1 MKTNLSKGELAK
13 RIDHTILKPNADW
26 IRVKQ
31 VCEEAVNYNFRGCC
45 IPPIYLKRAK
55 EIVSTGKVRL
65 VTVVGFPLGY
75 SLGEVKVAEVER
87 CIQQGADDVDMVMSM
102 SLFKSGETDIVRKEI
117 EKAAEIAH
125 SYGAAL
131 KVIIETSLLTP
142 SEIVKA
148 SELVVSA
155 GADFVKTNTGFG
167 TRGVAPSDVML
178 IKKATAYSGIK
189 IKAAGGI
196 RTALDALL
204 YISLGADVIGTSS
217 GVKIINEYDS
227 LLSTVQQS

>member
-1 MKTNLSKGELAK
+1 MKVSLSKRELAK
-13 RIDHTILKPNADW
+13 RIDHTILKPNVDW
-26 IRVKQ
+26 SKVKQ
-31 VCEEAVNYNFRGCC
+31 VCEEAVSYDFRGCC
-45 IPPIYLKRAK
+45 IPPIYLKKAK
-55 EIVSTGKVRL
+55 EVLSTGRTRL
-65 VTVVGFPLGY
+65 VAVVGFPLGY
-75 SLGEVKVAEVER
+75 SLGEIKVAEVER
-87 CIQQGADDVDMVMSM
+87 CIQQGADDVDMVMNI
-102 SLFKSGETDIVRKEI
+102 SLFKSGETDAVRKEI
-117 EKAAEIAH
+117 ERAAEIAH
-125 SYGAAL
+125 SYGAVL

-148 SELVVSA
+148 SELVVAA

-167 TRGVAPSDVML
+167 ARGVVPSDVML
-178 IKKATAYSGIK
+178 IKKATAHSGVK

-204 YISLGADVIGTSS
+204 YVSLGADVIGTSS